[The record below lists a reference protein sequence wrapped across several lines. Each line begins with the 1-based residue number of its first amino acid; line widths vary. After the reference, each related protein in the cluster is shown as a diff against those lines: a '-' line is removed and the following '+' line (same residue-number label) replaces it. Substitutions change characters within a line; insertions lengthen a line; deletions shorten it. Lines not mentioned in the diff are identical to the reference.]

1 MEEGGPRAELVAMPD
16 GAADDTAQHVAAAL
30 VAGDDAVAHEE
41 GAGADVVGND
51 LERRRVQIGGGGL
64 ARGGGDQALEQVD
77 LVVAVDALQHR
88 GDALQSHA
96 GVDAG
101 PRQRVQHA
109 RLVAVV
115 LHEHVVPDLDEAVAV
130 LVGAAGRPAG
140 DVRAVVVE
148 DFGTRPAGAGVAH
161 HPEVVGGVARAL
173 VVADADD
180 AVGGYTHHILPDA
193 VGLVVLGV
201 DGDQQALRR

>member
-1 MEEGGPRAELVAMPD
+1 MVNGLR
-16 GAADDTAQHVAAAL
+16 
-30 VAGDDAVAHEE
+30 
-41 GAGADVVGND
+41 
-51 LERRRVQIGGGGL
+51 L

-77 LVVAVDALQHR
+77 LVVAVDALQHGR
-88 GDALQSHA
+88 DALKPHA

-140 DVRAVVVE
+140 DMRTVVVE
-148 DFGTRPAGAGVAH
+148 DLGARPAGAGVAH
-161 HPEVVGGVARAL
+161 HPEVVRRVARTL

-193 VGLVVLGV
+193 VGLFVLGV